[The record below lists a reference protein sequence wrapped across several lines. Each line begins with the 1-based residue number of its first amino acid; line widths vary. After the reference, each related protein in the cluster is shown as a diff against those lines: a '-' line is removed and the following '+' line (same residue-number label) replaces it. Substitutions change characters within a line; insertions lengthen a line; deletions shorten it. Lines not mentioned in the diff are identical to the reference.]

1 MSHIPPLF
9 GKLNLN
15 YTFKKIEL
23 QILNNFN
30 AEKINKL
37 FGQGN
42 TDNTLEAS
50 TMGYPSWWVINT
62 KVGYQYRES
71 LNLSLGVYNL
81 LDIHYKTFAS
91 GISAPGRSLM
101 ASAKLSF

>member
-1 MSHIPPLF
+1 
-9 GKLNLN
+9 
-15 YTFKKIEL
+15 
-23 QILNNFN
+23 
-30 AEKINKL
+30 
-37 FGQGN
+37 
-42 TDNTLEAS
+42 
-50 TMGYPSWWVINT
+50 MGYPSWWIINT
-62 KVGYQYRES
+62 QVGYQYRES